1 MLQWK
6 KQYESAFTLIELLV
20 VVIIVAILAAVGVPL
35 LSANVQR
42 SRASEAEAGLGT
54 FRTGIRAFL
63 AENGGTFPTGTT
75 TVTLLQAGLLATD
88 VSGRWFD
95 SAAYSNTTGGAGTST
110 YCITANGAN
119 STAFKAAQVQAPTL
133 ITRSMDQNGTIGDG
147 VCNGVNVG
155 GAALN

>member
-1 MLQWK
+1 MLQLIK
-6 KQYESAFTLIELLV
+6 RNRSGFTLIELLV

-63 AENGGTFPTGTT
+63 AENGGAFPTGTT
-75 TVTLLQAGLLATD
+75 TVTLTQAGLLATD

-95 SAAYSNTTGGAGTST
+95 SNAYTNTATGGAVT
-110 YCITANGAN
+110 YCISATGAT
-119 STAFKAAQVQAPTL
+119 STAPKNVQVKAPTL
-133 ITRSMDQNGTIGDG
+133 IARSMDQDGTIYDATGCAG
-147 VCNGVNVG
+147 GG
-155 GAALN
+155 GAVLNP